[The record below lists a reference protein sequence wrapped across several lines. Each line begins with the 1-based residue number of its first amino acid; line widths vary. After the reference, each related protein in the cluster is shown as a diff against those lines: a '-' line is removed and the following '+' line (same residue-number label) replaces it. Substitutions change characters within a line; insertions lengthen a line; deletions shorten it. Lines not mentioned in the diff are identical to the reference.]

1 VRYAYNPA
9 VAEKLHL
16 IHVEIFGQ
24 TYAVRGGTDSHYI
37 EELAAYV
44 DKQMR
49 EVSRA
54 GGAVDT
60 LKIAVLAALNI
71 ADERFQL
78 LARVADIDQSTRQ
91 RVERLVSEL
100 TSALGE

>member
-1 VRYAYNPA
+1 M
-9 VAEKLHL
+9 AEKAHL

-24 TYAVRGGTDSHYI
+24 TYAVRGGADSRYI

-54 GGAVDT
+54 GVVDT

-78 LARVADIDQSTRQ
+78 QSRVSEIDEATRQ

>member
-1 VRYAYNPA
+1 
-9 VAEKLHL
+9 VAEKPQL

-24 TYAVRGGTDSHYI
+24 TYAVRGGADPRYI
-37 EELAAYV
+37 EQLAAFV

-78 LARVADIDQSTRQ
+78 ESRVADGDEAVRARAEKLAS
-91 RVERLVSEL
+91 LL
-100 TSALGE
+100 DNALGE

>member
-1 VRYAYNPA
+1 MADKP
-9 VAEKLHL
+9 HL
-16 IHVEIFGQ
+16 LHVEIFGQ
-24 TYAVRGGTDSHYI
+24 TYAVRVGTDPRYI

-78 LARVADIDQSTRQ
+78 QAKVADGDEATRR
-91 RVERLVSEL
+91 RVEKMVSEL
-100 TSALGE
+100 ASALGE

>member
-1 VRYAYNPA
+1 MADKP
-9 VAEKLHL
+9 HL

-24 TYAVRGGTDSHYI
+24 TYAVRGGADPRYI

-49 EVSRA
+49 EVSR
-54 GGAVDT
+54 GGAAVDT

-78 LARVADIDQSTRQ
+78 QARVAG
-91 RVERLVSEL
+91 LVSEL
-100 TSALGE
+100 SSALGE

>member
-1 VRYAYNPA
+1 M
-9 VAEKLHL
+9 AEKPQL

-24 TYAVRGGTDSHYI
+24 TYAVRGADPRYI

-49 EVSRA
+49 EVSGA

-60 LKIAVLAALNI
+60 IKIAVLAALNI

-78 LARVADIDQSTRQ
+78 QARVADGDEATRR
-91 RVERLVSEL
+91 RVEKLASDL
-100 TSALGE
+100 GSALGE

>member
-1 VRYAYNPA
+1 
-9 VAEKLHL
+9 VAEKPQL

-24 TYAVRGGTDSHYI
+24 TYSVRGGENSRYL

-49 EVSRA
+49 EISRA
-54 GGAVDT
+54 GGVVDT

-78 LARVADIDQSTRQ
+78 QAKVADGDEAIR
-91 RVERLVSEL
+91 RRAERIASEL
-100 TSALGE
+100 AAALGE

>member
-1 VRYAYNPA
+1 MADKPQ
-9 VAEKLHL
+9 L

-24 TYAVRGGTDSHYI
+24 TYAVRGGADPRYI

-54 GGAVDT
+54 GVVDT

-78 LARVADIDQSTRQ
+78 QSRVSEVDEATRQ